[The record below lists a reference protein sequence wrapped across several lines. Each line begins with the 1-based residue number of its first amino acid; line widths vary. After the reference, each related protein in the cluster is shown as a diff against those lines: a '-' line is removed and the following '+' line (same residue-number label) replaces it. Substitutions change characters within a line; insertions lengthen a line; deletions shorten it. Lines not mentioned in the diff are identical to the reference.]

1 MKIYK
6 RQIIDVI
13 SRYLYL
19 DNIIVLNGARQ
30 VGKTFILYYLKN
42 YLDEKGEATYY
53 IDLEDLRKL
62 EILNKGVDSFL
73 KHLKEEGIY
82 NEERVFVLLDEVQY
96 LDNPS
101 NFLKLVG
108 DHHKNIRLIVS
119 GSSSFE
125 IRKKFKNSLVGRT
138 IIFEIFNLSFTEF
151 LDFKGYPYLEGQV
164 FTRLKI
170 EELKELFIEYT
181 LYGGYPKIALEGN
194 REIKEKYLS
203 QIVETYIKKDIRDIG
218 NIRDIVK
225 FNKLLEVLASQ
236 SGNLLNVSEL
246 ASTTHLSRPTVENYL
261 FIMEN
266 TYILKLVR
274 PFSSNLRSELFKLPK
289 IFFYDSGLMQMLW
302 LKTLPKSIT
311 ENRFETA
318 IFAELVKCFSK
329 DSVYYWRTTDKK
341 EIDFILAPGNRIVP
355 IEVKLNF
362 NKVRMQALNYFRNAY
377 KIDEYRITGL
387 NGIRKENHLYP
398 WELSTLNSS

>member
-6 RQIIDVI
+6 RHVIDVI

-30 VGKTFILYYLKN
+30 VGKTFIMYYLKN
-42 YLDEKGEATYY
+42 YLEEKGEITYY

-62 EILNKGVDSFL
+62 EILNKGVDSFI

-82 NEERVFVLLDEVQY
+82 NEKRVFVLLDEVQY

-108 DHHKNIRLIVS
+108 DHHKNVRLIVS

-138 IIFEIFNLSFTEF
+138 VIFEIFNLSFGEF
-151 LDFKGYPYLEGQV
+151 LDFKGYPYVEGQV
-164 FTRLKI
+164 FTQLKK
-170 EELKELFIEYT
+170 EELIELFIEYT
-181 LYGGYPKIALEGN
+181 LYGGYPKIALEES
-194 REIKEKYLS
+194 REIKERYLS

-218 NIRDIVK
+218 NIRDIAK

-236 SGNLLNVSEL
+236 SGNLLNISEL
-246 ASTTHLSRPTVENYL
+246 ANTAHLSRPTVEHYL

-274 PFSSNLRSELFKLPK
+274 PFSGNIRSELFKVPK
-289 IFFYDSGLMQMLW
+289 IFFYDTGLMQMLW
-302 LKTLPKSIT
+302 LKTLPKSIIG
-311 ENRFETA
+311 NVFETA
-318 IFAELVKCFSK
+318 IFSELVKHFSK
-329 DSVYYWRTTDKK
+329 DSVYYWRTIDNK
-341 EIDFILAPGNRIVP
+341 EIDFILALGNRHVP

-362 NKVRMQALNYFRNAY
+362 NKVRLKELNYFRNAY
-377 KIDEYRITGL
+377 KIDEYKIAGL
-387 NGIRKENHLYP
+387 KGDPKENYLYP
-398 WELSTLNSS
+398 WELKNI